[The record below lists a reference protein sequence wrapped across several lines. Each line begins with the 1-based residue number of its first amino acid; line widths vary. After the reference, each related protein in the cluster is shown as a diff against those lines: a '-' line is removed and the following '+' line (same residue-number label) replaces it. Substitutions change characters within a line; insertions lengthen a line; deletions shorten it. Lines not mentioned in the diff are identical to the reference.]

1 MFQINFF
8 LGVEQ
13 FERLAV
19 LVQRQETQSAGAA
32 AFVVDVVVVRRCQ
45 IVACLGI
52 GADAD
57 ADADAASG
65 GSPALGTV
73 RKRRSIRRLR

>member
-57 ADADAASG
+57 ADAASG